1 MSSPLARLRRA
12 WIVTGVTAT
21 IVFVGW
27 SLVAYRARPEA
38 WSALRSGAGVDV
50 TRRGGYWALEPHPRQ
65 RVGFLFFAGALVQPA
80 AYAPLL
86 RSIAEEGYLVLLM
99 ELPRRG
105 VFAGADGH
113 EVLDRARSAMSQAPA
128 VTRWVVGGHSKGGAV
143 AARFVRVG
151 HPGLA
156 GLVLVGT
163 SHPRDFSLSEVKLP
177 VMRIFG
183 TRDTVADVEKLDAN
197 RHNLPPS
204 TRMVRI
210 DGGNHSQFGHY
221 GFQPGDW
228 PATISRDEQ
237 QRATRRAILD
247 ALAAVRDQ

>member
-105 VFAGADGH
+105 VFSCAGCN
-113 EVLDRARSAMSQAPA
+113 LPLFRSAWKFESGTGWP
-128 VTRWVVGGHSKGGAV
+128 S
-143 AARFVRVG
+143 FFRVE
-151 HPGLA
+151 
-156 GLVLVGT
+156 
-163 SHPRDFSLSEVKLP
+163 S
-177 VMRIFG
+177 
-183 TRDTVADVEKLDAN
+183 AN
-197 RHNLPPS
+197 IGRRTDRTLG
-204 TRMVRI
+204 MVRTEYHCAQCLGHQGHVFN
-210 DGGNHSQFGHY
+210 DGPRPTGLRYCNNGVALRFT
-221 GFQPGDW
+221 
-228 PATISRDEQ
+228 PA
-237 QRATRRAILD
+237 
-247 ALAAVRDQ
+247 